1 MNSIDTLAGGDV
13 IKWNHVVRLPM
24 QDVLIK
30 MLMNQQQHQYE
41 KKMAEIMERKAK
53 RK

>member
-1 MNSIDTLAGGDV
+1 MNSIDALAGGDL
-13 IKWNHVVRLPM
+13 IKWNQVVRLPM

-30 MLMNQQQHQYE
+30 MLMNQQQYRYDR
-41 KKMAEIMERKAK
+41 KLAEIQERKNR

>member
-1 MNSIDTLAGGDV
+1 MNSIDTLAGGDL
-13 IKWNHVVRLPM
+13 IKWNQVVRLPM

-41 KKMAEIMERKAK
+41 KKMADIMERKSK